1 MTHFPFSSFSS
12 RRALLGA
19 LAASL
24 LPLGA
29 RAQATYPQRPVKL
42 VVPFAVG
49 GGTDVLARLMSQR
62 LAERLGQPIVVDNR
76 GGAGGTVGAVQVAK
90 AAPDGYTL
98 LFTSLAPVTIAPNLP
113 GMKPGYDARR
123 DLLPIAMVARQPVL
137 LVANARLP
145 VKNFAELVELA
156 NRKPGALTYATP
168 GIGTEL
174 HLIGEM
180 LKLAAGIDLVHVP
193 YRGGGPAISDLIAG
207 TVDLM
212 PVVTSSIMPHVKS
225 GAVRVLATTH
235 DTRLAGLPDVPTL
248 SETGLKGVVST
259 PAWGLFAPAGTNP
272 GVVRAWTEA
281 LRQLDG
287 DASHR
292 SRLEE
297 LGVLPTLLG
306 PTEFAGHLDRELAQW
321 KQVIE
326 RAKLKAE

>member
-1 MTHFPFSSFSS
+1 MTCSPLCLSLT

-19 LAASL
+19 FAASL
-24 LPLGA
+24 MPLGA
-29 RAQATYPQRPVKL
+29 RAQAAYPQRPVKL

-49 GGTDVLARLMSQR
+49 GGTDVLARLLAQR
-62 LAERLGQPIVVDNR
+62 VAERLGQAVVVDNR
-76 GGAGGTVGAVQVAK
+76 GGAGGTVGAAQVAR

-98 LFTSLAPVTIAPNLP
+98 LFTSLAPVTIAPSLP
-113 GMKPGYDARR
+113 GLTPGYDARR
-123 DLLPIAMVARQPVL
+123 DLLPVAMVARQPVL

-145 VKNFAELVELA
+145 VKNFADLVELA
-156 NRKPGALTYATP
+156 KRKPGALTYATP

-193 YRGGGPAISDLIAG
+193 YRGGGPAISDLVAG

-225 GAVRVLATTH
+225 GAVRALATSH
-235 DTRLAGLPDVPTL
+235 EARLATLPDVPTL

-259 PAWGLFAPAGTNP
+259 PSWGLFAPAGTDP
-272 GVVRAWTEA
+272 RVIQAWTEA
-281 LRQLDG
+281 LRHLDG
-287 DASHR
+287 DPSHR
-292 SRLEE
+292 GRLGE
-297 LGVLPTLLG
+297 LGILPALAG
-306 PTEFAGHLDRELAQW
+306 STEFAGHLDRELAQW

-326 RAKLKAE
+326 RARLRAE